1 MNDIPRLIIGVLVLV
16 MGYFI
21 GELLARYT
29 KEELIVGNKW
39 INLVVFIGLIGGTIG
54 LILGNDFLLF
64 GFFFMAIVAVRSLKK
79 VANGKKS
86 KK

>member
-1 MNDIPRLIIGVLVLV
+1 MNELVKLAIGILVLI

-21 GELLARYT
+21 GELLAKYT
-29 KEELIVGNKW
+29 KEELEAGREW
-39 INLVVFIGLIGGTIG
+39 IMLVVFIGLIGGVIG

-64 GFFFMAIVAVRSLKK
+64 GFFFMAIVAVRSLKTK
-79 VANGKKS
+79 KQKKS

>member
-1 MNDIPRLIIGVLVLV
+1 MNELVKLAIGILVLI

-21 GELLARYT
+21 GELLAKYT
-29 KEELIVGNKW
+29 KEELEAGREW
-39 INLVVFIGLIGGTIG
+39 IMLVVFIGLIGGVIG

-64 GFFFMAIVAVRSLKK
+64 GFFFMAIVAVRSLKTEK
-79 VANGKKS
+79 QKKS